1 MWLTSK
7 KVLPKQLSLI
17 PDFDTSD
24 ACCMLTVDSMGFK
37 SVSIE
42 RPLQIVQT
50 KSTSTVCDA
59 VTTDVRTSKKL
70 SLCGP
75 ECIWPFM

>member
-1 MWLTSK
+1 M
-7 KVLPKQLSLI
+7 
-17 PDFDTSD
+17 DFE
-24 ACCMLTVDSMGFK
+24 

-50 KSTSTVCDA
+50 KSTSTVGDV

-70 SLCGP
+70 SLCDLTKQCHSFWSENISVFFYP
-75 ECIWPFM
+75 VTFQISM